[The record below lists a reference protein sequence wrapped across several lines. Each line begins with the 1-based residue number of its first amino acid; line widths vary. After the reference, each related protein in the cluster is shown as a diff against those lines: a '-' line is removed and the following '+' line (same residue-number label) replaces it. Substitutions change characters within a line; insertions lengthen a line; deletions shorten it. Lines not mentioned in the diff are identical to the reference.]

1 MPRINAVPGERR
13 VLSPH
18 YPRAHTSPALLQ
30 DTLHGAGQEP
40 GPVTPLLSS
49 EMARPPPR
57 IRGEGPDG
65 LVPSSSQPWASL
77 NPETLGQRGGREWT
91 LPPVGRAQEK
101 PSDWV
106 CSVLSPEGSP
116 CGQGTG
122 LQEVQGLAPQL
133 HVTRSSLLAIRT
145 PASRSAE
152 RVFPA
157 SHGQAVLGLTCPV
170 TASGSPGP
178 DGWCGYSPS
187 GAQGWASASP
197 GQQAAPGSL
206 LTPPGSAPP
215 VPTVPA
221 RTHCAGSSSPLCS
234 PSSHSG
240 CLPWTQGPRLR
251 CGGTPRAQPH
261 PRPPEQRPSAE
272 LTTPDSLG
280 SSRHPP
286 QFGSTVSLADSRVR
300 NPGLLFISARPQQAC
315 VWDREV
321 LGTRPLSRQVR
332 VIDQVTHP
340 RGRS

>member
-65 LVPSSSQPWASL
+65 LVPSSSQPRASL

-91 LPPVGRAQEK
+91 LPPVGRAQGK

-133 HVTRSSLLAIRT
+133 HVTRSSHLAIRT

-187 GAQGWASASP
+187 GAQGWASASL
-197 GQQAAPGSL
+197 GQQAAPGSPDSSRICPTCPHCPCQDTLCRQL
-206 LTPPGSAPP
+206 LPPLLP
-215 VPTVPA
+215 VFTL
-221 RTHCAGSSSPLCS
+221 GL
-234 PSSHSG
+234 PS
-240 CLPWTQGPRLR
+240 LD
-251 CGGTPRAQPH
+251 PRAQV
-261 PRPPEQRPSAE
+261 EMW
-272 LTTPDSLG
+272 
-280 SSRHPP
+280 
-286 QFGSTVSLADSRVR
+286 ADSQGPTSPPA
-300 NPGLLFISARPQQAC
+300 PGTETLGRAHNSRLTGLFSAPAP
-315 VWDREV
+315 VWLHSV
-321 LGTRPLSRQVR
+321 P
-332 VIDQVTHP
+332 
-340 RGRS
+340 GRLQGP